1 MSFGYFY
8 GSQSESY
15 SFYRIPREL
24 ITGEYFKVL
33 STDAKL
39 LYGLLLDR
47 MGLSAKNGWLDQHG
61 RVYIYYTVEEIAKDI
76 NCGLVKAGKLLAEL
90 DTAKGIGLI
99 ERVKQGQG
107 KPTIIYVKQFTTV
120 VPITPMED
128 CAHFRPVKNE
138 VQEAQKKNVQTCNNE
153 RSRPTENAGADLSK
167 INANYTNKNHTDN
180 SYTYPSIYHQ
190 NTVMDEIE
198 QTKLCEVVK
207 EQIDYEMLLQNYP
220 YDDADSFLELICEV
234 LSSNST
240 TMRIGNEQ
248 LNTDRVKNRFR
259 QLEYCH
265 IEYVLDS
272 FKKTTSEIH
281 NIRAYLLTA
290 LYNAPVTIGPF
301 YSAAV
306 RHDYG

>member
-90 DTAKGIGLI
+90 DAAKGIGLI

-107 KPTIIYVKQFTTV
+107 KPTIIYVKQFTML
-120 VPITPMED
+120 VPIPTRED
-128 CAHFRPVKNE
+128 CAHSRPVKNVAQE
-138 VQEAQKKNVQTCNNE
+138 VQKKNVQTCKNE
-153 RSRPTENAGADLSK
+153 RSRPTESAGADLSK
-167 INANYTNKNHTDN
+167 MNANYNNKNNTDN
-180 SYTYPSIYHQ
+180 SYTYPSIYLP
-190 NTVMDEIE
+190 DIE
-198 QTKLCEVVK
+198 ECRESVR
-207 EQIDYEMLLQNYP
+207 EQIDYEMLCQYYP
-220 YDDADSFLELICEV
+220 YDDPESLLELICEV
-234 LSSNST
+234 LTST
-240 TMRIGNEQ
+240 APSIKIGNENMPTSKVQ
-248 LNTDRVKNRFR
+248 SRFR
-259 QLEYCH
+259 RLEFDH
-265 IEYVLDS
+265 VAYVLDA
-272 FKKTTSEIH
+272 FKECTSKIH
-281 NIRAYLLTA
+281 NIKAYLLTA
-290 LYNAPVTIGPF
+290 LYNAPLTIGPY

-306 RHDYG
+306 RHDNA